1 MLFADDAAL
10 ASRTEGDGQKLM
22 DRFSHICKKKV
33 GLTISI
39 KKTNVMAQDVIAPPS
54 INIDN
59 VTLDV
64 VDLLA

>member
-10 ASRTEGDGQKLM
+10 AIHTEEDLPEPK
-22 DRFSHICKKKV
+22 DRFFHVCKEI
-33 GLTISI
+33 GLI

-64 VDLLA
+64 VDVFT